1 MKFES
6 YVTLY
11 AYEVDYIDPGQSAG
25 ICTDTFVLDTSG
37 AYALRRLGIPAEVWI
52 REKYAA
58 QGCNVVDIRSAQQRT
73 ALVDLNELWKMAAE
87 DTAEGK
93 A

>member
-11 AYEVDYIDPGQSAG
+11 AYDVDYINPSQSAG
-25 ICTDTFVLDTSG
+25 ICTGTFVLDTSG
-37 AYALRRLGIPAEVWI
+37 AYALRRLGIPAETWI

-58 QGCNVVDIRSAQQRT
+58 QGCSVVDIRNAQQRT
-73 ALVDLNELWKMAAE
+73 VPVDLNELWALAAE
-87 DTAEGK
+87 NTAEGK